1 MALQK
6 FEDMWKADKTTVKS
20 KQVIIKIFEE
30 NIMSL
35 RANLDDSALATNILK
50 ERILRQQLKK
60 EVKYPN
66 SGASTKSRFKA
77 RS

>member
-1 MALQK
+1 MSFYK
-6 FEDMWKADKTTVKS
+6 FEDMWKVDKTIVKS
-20 KQVIIKIFEE
+20 KQVIVKIFEE

-35 RANLDDSALATNILK
+35 RANLDDSALAANILK

-66 SGASTKSRFKA
+66 SGASAKSRFKA

>member
-6 FEDMWKADKTTVKS
+6 FGDVWKADKTTVKS

-35 RANLDDSALATNILK
+35 RANIDDSALSANILK
-50 ERILRQQLKK
+50 EMILREQLKK
-60 EVKYPN
+60 
-66 SGASTKSRFKA
+66 
-77 RS
+77 

>member
-35 RANLDDSALATNILK
+35 RANLDDSALAAHILK
-50 ERILRQQLKK
+50 ERI
-60 EVKYPN
+60 
-66 SGASTKSRFKA
+66 
-77 RS
+77 